1 MMELIKRIPPVFS
14 LLIWIALWEIAGQM
28 ELAFILPP
36 FSSVIEQLFI
46 LIARPDF
53 HDAAWMTFKAFVI
66 GMSICIVLG
75 ITFGFMMGTSK
86 VANNVLGMWVNI
98 FASAP
103 LSSLVPVLML
113 LFGLGQT
120 TIIVTVV
127 LFSTWII
134 ALDTYA
140 GVRHISPSLIEM
152 GRSFQATRTQLLTKV
167 LFWAALPEILAG
179 CRLGLIRAV
188 KGIVIGQLLVSIVA
202 LGRFFRTFS
211 DNFQFEEFWALT
223 IILFIFA
230 LGFSSIIGWCEH
242 KVEYYAKTRI

>member
-1 MMELIKRIPPVFS
+1 MTVFGRNIPPVWS
-14 LLIWIALWEIAGQM
+14 LLIWIGLWEISGQL

-36 FSSVIEQLFI
+36 FSDVIVELTQLVQ
-46 LIARPDF
+46 RSDF
-53 HDAAWMTFKAFVI
+53 QTAALLTLKAFAI
-66 GMSICIVLG
+66 GMSIAIVG
-75 ITFGFMMGTSK
+75 GVAIGFVMGTSPT
-86 VANNVLGMWVNI
+86 ANSILGMWVNI

-127 LFSTWII
+127 LFSIWII

-140 GVRHISPSLIEM
+140 GVRHTSESLSEM
-152 GRSFQATRTQLLTKV
+152 SRSFGASQVQLIYKV

-179 CRLGLIRAV
+179 VRLGLIRAV
-188 KGIVIGQLLVSIVA
+188 KGIVIGQLLVSVVA
-202 LGRFFRTFS
+202 LGRLFRTFS

-223 IILFIFA
+223 LILFVFA
-230 LGFSSIIGWCEH
+230 LGFSTLIGWLER
-242 KVEYYAKTRI
+242 KVEYYAGARI